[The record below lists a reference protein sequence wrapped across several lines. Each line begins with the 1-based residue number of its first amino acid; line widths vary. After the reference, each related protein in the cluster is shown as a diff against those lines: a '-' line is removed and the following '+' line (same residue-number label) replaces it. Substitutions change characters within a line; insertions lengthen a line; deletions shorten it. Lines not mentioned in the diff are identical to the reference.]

1 MVAGFSELWKVEA
14 QLWRREDDLQSGCR
28 LEKLPFPRSRD
39 FMSRGQGS
47 DRSVDAAAGDG
58 KSFGQLLVFS
68 VMGWERTDIVVG
80 GDRKLKGHGLEE
92 SRHGGNDTKRCL
104 AQLSFHLRVFDSC
117 EDHSAEFDFS
127 FYSNVLWFGGKHYKY
142 PYYLLLTFF
151 FFIFWWIGY
160 HTGEPQRDWAI
171 CLKLCCLEDLGPFTD
186 FGN

>member
-1 MVAGFSELWKVEA
+1 MVAGSSELWKVEA

-47 DRSVDAAAGDG
+47 DRSVDAAAWDG

-68 VMGWERTDIVVG
+68 VVGWERTDIVVG

-104 AQLSFHLRVFDSC
+104 AQLSFHLSVFDSLWG
-117 EDHSAEFDFS
+117 S
-127 FYSNVLWFGGKHYKY
+127 FGRVWFFILQQCFMIWGQTLYKY
-142 PYYLLLTFF
+142 SYYLLLTISLFAD
-151 FFIFWWIGY
+151 G
-160 HTGEPQRDWAI
+160 
-171 CLKLCCLEDLGPFTD
+171 
-186 FGN
+186 